1 MTRSP
6 PAPPADCGSGWL
18 VAIAGAIAVGAGI
31 RHGSP
36 FAGALGI
43 TLIAVSSALYLLVRH
58 GARRVSVRR
67 TAPETVF
74 EGDEIEV
81 RISLRNDS
89 RLPLFFPRVTEAFA
103 PEAHTVQNVVFPYRV
118 NPGET
123 MEERYRATC
132 LVPRG
137 IYSLGPMSVTIADPF
152 GWFRV
157 TRAMGETRQ
166 IKVYPTF
173 QRFGPTERTGDS
185 QSFAS
190 RHIARAGLGES
201 TEFFSVREYRL
212 GDPLRRV
219 HWPLTA
225 HRGFPV
231 VREYTR
237 TARGDL
243 CIFLDL
249 YRFALIGFGRGSSL
263 EQSVKIAAGL
273 SARAVGRG
281 HAVRLFAK
289 GASELRLGGAGGERR
304 MQAILDALVELRP
317 SGDVPLDEYAG
328 LVFRQVLP
336 GSIAVVM
343 VSPYLRGS
351 RAFEAS
357 LLGLKRAGS
366 RVILAVFDEES
377 FRNLYDLGTPVDSAP
392 EYSARLRALGLEPF
406 LVSCG
411 GDIAA
416 IFGGSSGS

>member
-1 MTRSP
+1 MTRSR

-18 VAIAGAIAVGAGI
+18 VAAAGAIAVGAGI
-31 RHGSP
+31 RHGAP
-36 FAGALGI
+36 FVGALGI
-43 TLIAVSSALYLLVRH
+43 TLLVVCLALYTLARH
-58 GARRVSVRR
+58 GARKVVVRR

-74 EGDEIEV
+74 EGDEVELRV
-81 RISLRNDS
+81 SLTNDS
-89 RLPLFFPRVTEAFA
+89 RFPIFFPRVTETFA
-103 PEAHTVQNVVFPYRV
+103 PEAHTLHNVVFPYRV
-118 NPGET
+118 SPGET
-123 MEERYRATC
+123 LEEDYRATC

-157 TRAMGETRQ
+157 TRPLGEVRQ

-173 QRFGPTERTGDS
+173 QRFGPPERTGDS
-185 QSFAS
+185 RSFAS
-190 RHIARAGLGES
+190 RHISRVGLGES

-249 YRFALIGFGRGSSL
+249 YRYALIGFGRGSSL

-273 SARAVGRG
+273 SARAIERG
-281 HAVRLFAK
+281 HSVRLFAR
-289 GASELRLGGAGGERR
+289 GASELRLGGERR
-304 MQAILDALVELRP
+304 MQPILDALVELRP
-317 SGDVPLDEYAG
+317 SGEVPLDTHAA
-328 LVFRQVLP
+328 VAFREVLP

-351 RAFEAS
+351 RAFEER
-357 LLGLKRAGS
+357 LLRLRRGGS
-366 RVILAVFDEES
+366 RVILAVFDDTS
-377 FRNLYDLGTPVDSAP
+377 FRNLYDLDSTADSAP
-392 EYSARLRALGLEPF
+392 AYASRLRALGLEPF

-416 IFGGSSGS
+416 IFSGKAARP

>member
-1 MTRSP
+1 
-6 PAPPADCGSGWL
+6 
-18 VAIAGAIAVGAGI
+18 VAAAGAIAVGAGI
-31 RHGSP
+31 RHGVP
-36 FAGALGI
+36 LAGALGI
-43 TLIAVSSALYLLVRH
+43 TLILICMALYALARH
-58 GARRVSVRR
+58 CARRISVRR

-89 RLPLFFPRVTEAFA
+89 RFPIFFPRITETFA
-103 PEAHTVQNVVFPYRV
+103 PEAHTLQNVVFPYRV
-118 NPGET
+118 GPGET
-123 MEERYRATC
+123 MEEGYRATC

-137 IYSLGPMSVTIADPF
+137 MYSLGPLGVTIADPF

-157 TRAMGETRQ
+157 TRALGEPRR

-173 QRFGPTERTGDS
+173 QRFGPPERTGDS
-185 QSFAS
+185 QAFAS
-190 RHIARAGLGES
+190 RHISRVGLGDS
-201 TEFFSVREYRL
+201 TEFFSVREYRV

-249 YRFALIGFGRGSSL
+249 YRYALIGFGRGSSL

-273 SARAVGRG
+273 AARAIERG
-281 HAVRLFAK
+281 HSVRLFGRSA
-289 GASELRLGGAGGERR
+289 AEIRVGGERR
-304 MQAILDALVELRP
+304 MQPILDALVELRP
-317 SGDVPLDEYAG
+317 SGDVPLDAYAAAA
-328 LVFRQVLP
+328 FREVLP

-351 RAFEAS
+351 RAFEES
-357 LLGLKRAGS
+357 LLRLRRGGS
-366 RVILAVFDEES
+366 RVILAVFDDTS
-377 FRNLYDLGTPVDSAP
+377 FRNLYDLDSTADKAP
-392 EYSARLRALGLEPF
+392 AYATRLRGLGLETF

-416 IFGGSSGS
+416 IFSGGAARP